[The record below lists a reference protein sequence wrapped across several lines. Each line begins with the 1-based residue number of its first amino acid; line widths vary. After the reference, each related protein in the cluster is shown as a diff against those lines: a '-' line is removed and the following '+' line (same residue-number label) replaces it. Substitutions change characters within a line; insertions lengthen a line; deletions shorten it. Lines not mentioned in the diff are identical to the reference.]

1 MAGGRLSVYKCP
13 AENFSKEP
21 GMWELSS
28 CGIPT
33 AIVDEILNLD
43 PRIFNPKNL

>member
-1 MAGGRLSVYKCP
+1 MAKGRLSVYKCP
-13 AENFSKEP
+13 AEIYSEEP
-21 GMWELSS
+21 GIWELSS
-28 CGIPT
+28 RGIPT